1 MLWLWHHVLGNTI
14 AKMANGIADTPV
26 LVSAK
31 SHLRN
36 ENPLVIG
43 VATSDGLSR

>member
-1 MLWLWHHVLGNTI
+1 
-14 AKMANGIADTPV
+14 MATGITDTPV
-26 LVSAK
+26 LIAAK

-43 VATSDGLSR
+43 IATSDGLSRKWRKYRKIIK